1 MRKTFVIIALLAA
14 TVTAA
19 YGQADGAEARGDS
32 CMDVHDTFH
41 ALTYYGEAQQIQSR
55 EEGTQRPEDQ
65 HPDSSLWTF

>member
-1 MRKTFVIIALLAA
+1 MMRKTFVIIALLAA

-41 ALTYYGEAQQIQSR
+41 ALTYYGEAMAA
-55 EEGTQRPEDQ
+55 
-65 HPDSSLWTF
+65 DSSAALQRKVARCYY